1 MNPDQAMQILDQ
13 LGIRMS
19 DLPIILQAAQ
29 AVASAQGERGQQH
42 GTPTPGNQGP
52 LAGSPGATN
61 PIPNKPAT
69 PAPADEEA
77 MMNEVFA
84 SDRRNRNGMGRG

>member
-1 MNPDQAMQILDQ
+1 MQPDQAMQLLDQ

-29 AVASAQGERGQQH
+29 AVASAQGHQQD

-61 PIPNKPAT
+61 PIPNKPAA
-69 PAPADEEA
+69 PAPEDDEA
-77 MMNEVFA
+77 MLAEIFKSGRRRRDDFA
-84 SDRRNRNGMGRG
+84 